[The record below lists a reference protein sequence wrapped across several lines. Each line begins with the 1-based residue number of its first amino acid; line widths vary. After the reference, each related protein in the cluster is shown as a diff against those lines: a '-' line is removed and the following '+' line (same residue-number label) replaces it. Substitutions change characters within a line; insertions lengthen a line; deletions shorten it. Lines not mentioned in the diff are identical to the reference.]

1 MCWNLSWGYYTV
13 FGLCGA
19 YPLLRHHLPVS
30 FKSLHIASLSSGLNL
45 GEQRK
50 EQEKEGLGCSCFT
63 SPLFVLFSR
72 AESNTG
78 NGKTLTVSSHDL
90 RALESRF
97 HFRNPIVVNK
107 KQKTKKRKE
116 KQTNKKKLSLL
127 FS

>member
-1 MCWNLSWGYYTV
+1 M
-13 FGLCGA
+13 
-19 YPLLRHHLPVS
+19 
-30 FKSLHIASLSSGLNL
+30 
-45 GEQRK
+45 
-50 EQEKEGLGCSCFT
+50 
-63 SPLFVLFSR
+63 LFSR

-116 KQTNKKKLSLL
+116 KQTNKKNTIPVVLIVENVLARQHPNYKNYLKKKKET
-127 FS
+127 